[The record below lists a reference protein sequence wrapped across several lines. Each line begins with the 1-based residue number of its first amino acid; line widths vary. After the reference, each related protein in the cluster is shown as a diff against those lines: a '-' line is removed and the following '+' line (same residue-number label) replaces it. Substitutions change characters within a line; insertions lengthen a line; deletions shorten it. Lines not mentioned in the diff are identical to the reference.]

1 MKSIKVFCPGSVAN
15 ISCGFDILGLC
26 LDNIGDEIIVT
37 QTKKKGIELDVCGEY
52 IVTKDINKNA
62 ASVSALALLKS
73 FKHIDFGF
81 HISINKKIKPGSG
94 IGSSAASS
102 AGSVFAINE
111 LLKRPFTNK
120 ELIPFAA
127 EGEYA
132 CTNSYHADNITAVL
146 LGGITLIRSNKE
158 FDVVKLKTPL
168 QLFVTIIHPQ
178 IEIKTSDSR
187 IIVQRKIEISKL
199 TEQASNLG
207 AFISALYNE
216 DYEMISRCIKDVI
229 VEPYRSEIIP
239 EFNNLKKIAL
249 ESGSIGFGIS
259 GSGPSMFSLS
269 KGPKIAND
277 VKINLEKHL
286 QKKNIKY
293 KSYVSIVNDRGI
305 KII

>member
-26 LDNIGDEIIVT
+26 LDNVGDEIIVT
-37 QTKKKGIELDVCGEY
+37 QTKKKGIELEVFGDYV
-52 IVTKDINKNA
+52 VTKNINKNA
-62 ASVSALALLKS
+62 ASVSALAFLKS
-73 FKHIDFGF
+73 FKPIDFGF
-81 HISINKKIKPGSG
+81 HISVNKKIKPGSG

-111 LLKRPFTNK
+111 LLDRPFTNQ

-146 LGGITLIRSNKE
+146 LGGITLVRSNKE
-158 FDVVKLKTPL
+158 FDVVKLRTPL

-178 IEIKTSDSR
+178 VEIKTADSR
-187 IIVQRKIEISKL
+187 ILVQRKIEISKL

-207 AFISALYNE
+207 AFVSALYNE
-216 DYEMISRCIKDVI
+216 DYEMISRCIKDI
-229 VEPYRSEIIP
+229 IIEPYRSEIIP
-239 EFNNLKKIAL
+239 EFNSLKKIAL
-249 ESGSIGFGIS
+249 KSGSIGFGIS

-286 QKKNIKY
+286 QKKNINY
-293 KSYVSIVNDRGI
+293 KSYVSKVNDSGI

>member
-26 LDNIGDEIIVT
+26 LDNIGDEIVVT
-37 QTKKKGIELDVCGEY
+37 QTKKKWIELDICGDY
-52 IVTKDINKNA
+52 IVTRDINKNA

-81 HISINKKIKPGSG
+81 HISVNKKIKPGSG

-146 LGGITLIRSNKE
+146 LGGITLVRSNKE

-178 IEIKTSDSR
+178 VEIKTSDSR
-187 IIVQRKIEISKL
+187 ILVQRKIEISKL

-216 DYEMISRCIKDVI
+216 DYEMISRCIKDII

-293 KSYVSIVNDRGI
+293 KSYVSIVNDKGI